1 MSHWHIVATLLGTR
15 LELARERLGLS
26 RSEVARR
33 AKVDT
38 AALFRMER
46 EDNAAPTFATV
57 VRVAHVL
64 GASLEWL
71 AHEEKSEEEQG
82 SKKPVVFD
90 FEARRAIV
98 AAAEHLEFAINSW
111 TDYSEVG
118 VTAKSK
124 KVASSAKKAPA
135 KTARKR
141 KTDS

>member
-1 MSHWHIVATLLGTR
+1 M
-15 LELARERLGLS
+15 ELARERLGLS

-33 AKVDT
+33 AEVDT

-46 EDNAAPTFATV
+46 EDNSAPTFATV

-71 AHEEKSEEEQG
+71 AHEEKSEEEPG
-82 SKKPVVFD
+82 SKKPVVLD

-111 TDYSEVG
+111 TDDSKAAVVG
-118 VTAKSK
+118 ATKKSSRAKS
-124 KVASSAKKAPA
+124 VASKP
-135 KTARKR
+135 RKR
-141 KTDS
+141 KAK